1 MRCNRVK
8 KNLGPYLDKE
18 LINKKAITLIER
30 HLQRCSRCRAELH
43 SLTLIKE
50 LLSQK
55 ERLTAKDDFLLRLKS
70 RLKPETQTPR
80 IRWVLETGNLARRLI
95 PVTATIMILVTALM
109 LGRQPGV
116 SPINNY
122 MFGGLSNE
130 EMGILNG
137 DVSNSELLT
146 KMIFNDQGG
155 DWK

>member
-8 KNLGPYLDKE
+8 RNLGRYLDQE
-18 LINKKAITLIER
+18 LVNKKAITLIEQ
-30 HLQRCSRCRAELH
+30 HLQKCSRCRAELH
-43 SLTLIKE
+43 SLTLIKN
-50 LLSQK
+50 LFSQK

-80 IRWVLETGNLARRLI
+80 WVIETGNLARRLI

-116 SPINNY
+116 SPVNDY

-137 DVSNSELLT
+137 DIDNSALLT